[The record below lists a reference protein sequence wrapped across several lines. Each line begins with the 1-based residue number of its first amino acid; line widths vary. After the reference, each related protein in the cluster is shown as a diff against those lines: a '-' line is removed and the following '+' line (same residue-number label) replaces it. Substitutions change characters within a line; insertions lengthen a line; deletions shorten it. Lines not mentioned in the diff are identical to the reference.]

1 MVFIHKKF
9 ASAYQRAS

>member
-1 MVFIHKKF
+1 MMFIHKKF